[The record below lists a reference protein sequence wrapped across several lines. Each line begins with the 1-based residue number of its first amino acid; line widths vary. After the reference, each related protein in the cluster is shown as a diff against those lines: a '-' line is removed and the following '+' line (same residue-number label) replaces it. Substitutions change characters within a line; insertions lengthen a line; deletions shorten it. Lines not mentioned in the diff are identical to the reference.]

1 MMPVTHAHF
10 FPPLLIFNFATLD
23 SGPRCHSLCISV
35 CRLQKESR
43 LPPTTV
49 ARRPLRGDVMAS
61 GTLAPWLVMKT
72 GDSLILRA
80 PECPDETK
88 HGREAKRV
96 PKKRKTTKN
105 SCCCCFWRTKVM
117 EMRLIKNSP
126 PPLSINARLPSRARY
141 PRLNPSCPSPAK
153 KNPALALHSA
163 IHLSLPL

>member
-1 MMPVTHAHF
+1 MTGDTRPQSINLDYRPKDCVADDASDTYALF
-10 FPPLLIFNFATLD
+10 SPLLIFNFATLN

-88 HGREAKRV
+88 HGRAAKRV
-96 PKKRKTTKN
+96 
-105 SCCCCFWRTKVM
+105 
-117 EMRLIKNSP
+117 
-126 PPLSINARLPSRARY
+126 LSFS
-141 PRLNPSCPSPAK
+141 
-153 KNPALALHSA
+153 
-163 IHLSLPL
+163 